1 MTVFCLSSV
10 VSHRFIAIIVLS
22 PNIAI
27 LQSFNHLLYSCNLFA
42 GYSFAS
48 SWNPVEVETSRE

>member
-1 MTVFCLSSV
+1 MSVFCLSSI
-10 VSHRFIAIIVLS
+10 VSHRFNASIVLS

-27 LQSFNHLLYSCNLFA
+27 LLSFNYLLYSCNLFA